1 MGRNSRPR
9 AMVKSVL
16 ICYDGYGHILGPE
29 SNCRQE
35 SMQTKKRQKQLSE
48 LIDMDSPSA
57 VLDEVV
63 FLLTLTDPSMDPSPV
78 INAFNLTVS
87 LYRGYWPAEQACNT
101 GYHDLRHI
109 TDTTLAMMRLIHGA
123 FQQEQKFTQRQI
135 FTSLVAAMIHDS
147 GYIQDKSDLEG
158 TGAKYTLVHV
168 DRSIDFAGRYGR
180 RFGLTSEEIPACQ
193 AMIKAT
199 DLAVN
204 VNSIPFPSD
213 SVAMLAR
220 MLAVADLVAQMGDRI
235 YLEKLLLLYREFR
248 EGSVSGY
255 RNSLELLN
263 STVNFY
269 HFIQDRFQSQLAGMN
284 RFLRS
289 HFHARWGI
297 NTDLYAQAM
306 ENHHRYLVSILQ
318 NRKDDPRYNLRR
330 KKIVQHLKALYGPD
344 W

>member
-1 MGRNSRPR
+1 MMAKIRLRIS
-9 AMVKSVL
+9 ATD
-16 ICYDGYGHILGPE
+16 Y
-29 SNCRQE
+29 RQAGMKTDRE
-35 SMQTKKRQKQLSE
+35 KKQLAD

-63 FLLTLTDPSMDPSPV
+63 FLLTLTDPAMDPSPV

-87 LYRGYWPAEQACNT
+87 LYRGYWPAERACNT

-135 FTSLVAAMIHDS
+135 LTALVAAMIHDS

-168 DRSIDFAGRYGR
+168 QRSMDFAGRYGR
-180 RFGLTSEEIPACQ
+180 RFGLTANEIPDCQ

-199 DLAVN
+199 DLAAD
-204 VNSIPFPSD
+204 VNSITFPSE

-220 MLAVADLVAQMGDRI
+220 MLAAADLVAQMGDRI

-255 RNSLELLN
+255 RNSLELLDK
-263 STVNFY
+263 TVEFFN
-269 HFIQDRFQSQLAGMN
+269 FIQERFRSQLRGVN
-284 RFLRS
+284 RFLQS
-289 HFHARWGI
+289 HFNARWGI
-297 NTDLYAQAM
+297 NCDLYARAM
-306 ENHHRYLVSILQ
+306 QNHQNYLISILQ
-318 NRKDDPRYNLRR
+318 NRESDPRRSLRR
-330 KKIVQHLKALYGPD
+330 KRIVQRLQELYGHN

>member
-1 MGRNSRPR
+1 M
-9 AMVKSVL
+9 KT
-16 ICYDGYGHILGPE
+16 DK
-29 SNCRQE
+29 
-35 SMQTKKRQKQLSE
+35 TQKQLAD

-63 FLLTLTDPSMDPSPV
+63 FLLTLTDPAMDPSPV

-87 LYRGYWPAEQACNT
+87 LYRGYWPAERACNT

-123 FQQEQKFTQRQI
+123 FHQDQKFTQREI
-135 FTSLVAAMIHDS
+135 LTALVAAMIHDS
-147 GYIQDKSDLEG
+147 GYIQDKNDLEG

-168 DRSIDFAGRYGR
+168 KRSMDFAGRYGR
-180 RFGLTSEEIPACQ
+180 RFGLTSDEIPACQ

-199 DLAVN
+199 DLSVN
-204 VNSIPFPSD
+204 VNAITFSSE

-220 MLAVADLVAQMGDRI
+220 MLAIADLVAQMGDRI
-235 YLEKLLLLYREFR
+235 YLEKLLLLYLEFR

-255 RNSLELLN
+255 RDSLQLLN
-263 STVNFY
+263 KTVEFY
-269 HFIQDRFQSQLAGMN
+269 NFIQQRFRSQLQGLN
-284 RFLRS
+284 SFLRS
-289 HFHARWGI
+289 HFNARWGI

-306 ENHHRYLVSILQ
+306 ENHHRYLISILQ
-318 NRKDDPRYNLRR
+318 NQEHDPRRSLRR
-330 KKIVQHLKALYGPD
+330 KKIVHHLQTLYGTD